1 MKKTNDTSVIIFK
14 GKPFKVP
21 PGGTLGVLALGN
33 IGVRA
38 WKKAKEEHNE
48 SEKKND
54 EKA

>member
-1 MKKTNDTSVIIFK
+1 MKKTKDTPEILLN
-14 GKPFKVP
+14 GKPFTVP
-21 PGGTLGVLALGN
+21 PGGTLGALALGN